1 MPATFHQRWTSQVE
15 QLAQAAHRRVES
27 GGGIEMVG
35 GLLVSVFLLFLAVSA
50 VTSPLVAT
58 RPVRRLP

>member
-15 QLAQAAHRRVES
+15 QLAQAAQRRVES
-27 GGGIEMVG
+27 GGGVEMVG

-50 VTSPLVAT
+50 FTSPLVAT